1 MKYPFKLT
9 KSNIIYFSIISLIVF
24 AYQLRV
30 NSFDGYVV
38 GTIIGSIIG
47 LFLFPLLF
55 ALLFWFIL
63 GRKKNGGTTTFNIV
77 LSIVVLGQFSNF
89 IQESGEKQ
97 KPINDLQEAVSEYKE
112 KTLTSPDSTDINY
125 SELSTKVKKSIDDLI
140 KTSVG
145 EERKVFL
152 KLKNYFKKADSVNV
166 SWNNSYNAFAE
177 PRILD
182 FTRLNEKEEY
192 KFQKKVIQEYIKESE
207 NFKSFVQNRVEY
219 LKNQT
224 KNIDKN
230 SKSYKGFIKGL
241 TNKDSIQ
248 KPVFIPYINA
258 HIEYGKGMKG
268 IIEILEK
275 ENGKWKYENETIT
288 FQNSESQITYEKILN
303 TAIENEEIVNEL
315 SDKLVEIM

>member
-288 FQNSESQITYEKILN
+288 FQNSESQTTYEKILN